1 MRRKHK
7 DNGGGQNVPRDGGDG
22 MPRDG
27 GDGMPHDRAADV
39 YAGLREQILRL
50 DPATAGMGRRP
61 GGSVVWGALMEMGY
75 PNGIA
80 TIVAL
85 ADGTTSMYTSTG
97 GGILG
102 GGAHRAVATATHA
115 FLESVADHLGE
126 LRPDPGEAL
135 PVPDQVIIR
144 ALTYT
149 GHLSGQA
156 PEDDLGNRR
165 HSLAPVFYAGHE
177 VITQLRLIDETRTA
191 RP

>member
-1 MRRKHK
+1 MVKDLRR
-7 DNGGGQNVPRDGGDG
+7 GGRTHAPETQGQR
-22 MPRDG
+22 RRA
-27 GDGMPHDRAADV
+27 DRAADV

-50 DPATAGMGRRP
+50 DPATAGMRRRP

-135 PVPDQVIIR
+135 PVPGQVIIR

-177 VITQLRLIDETRTA
+177 VITQLRLIDEARTA